1 MYGLEQ
7 ALRTFSGKHGAV
19 NQDQVLIALT
29 RVDAGG
35 ISIDDVKDFFSSV
48 KGDNRHSD
56 EVDIDEIL
64 NVLNA

>member
-1 MYGLEQ
+1 M
-7 ALRTFSGKHGAV
+7 RTFSGKHGAV

-48 KGDNRHSD
+48 KGDNNRHSD